1 MAFWRKAQ
9 RDAIKQEPS
18 QIRVAGLDQ
27 PVCLRRTPRAR
38 RLSLRINEAKR
49 GAVLTMPP
57 YASYAEAGDFLA
69 RHFDW
74 LQSRLAELPSPV
86 PFIDGAN
93 IPLRGEQ
100 HELRIVGKAQGR
112 TKVWYESGMEGAGS
126 LGSGGATR
134 APAMNRIC
142 VIGPA
147 ATAPIR
153 LVRWLKAEARD
164 DISRQVA
171 HHAQA
176 LDVTPARLSIRDQST
191 RWGSCSAT
199 GALSFSWRLILAP
212 SFVLD
217 YVAAHEVAH
226 LRELNHSDRFWTL
239 VRDTMPRLDE
249 ARTWLR
255 KHGPRLHQ
263 YGRGH

>member
-1 MAFWRKAQ
+1 MAFWRKAR
-9 RDAIKQEPS
+9 RDATGQEPS

-74 LQSRLAELPSPV
+74 LQLRLAELPSPV
-86 PFIDGAN
+86 PFIDGASV
-93 IPLRGEQ
+93 PLRGEQ
-100 HELRIVGKAQGR
+100 HELRIFGNAQGR
-112 TKVWYESGMEGAGS
+112 AKVWCESGMEDAGS
-126 LGSGGATR
+126 LGNDVAARSLAI
-134 APAMNRIC
+134 NRIC
-142 VIGPA
+142 VKSPA
-147 ATAPIR
+147 AKAPAR
-153 LVRWLKAEARD
+153 LVHWLKGEARD

-171 HHAQA
+171 HHAQV
-176 LDVTPARLSIRDQST
+176 LGVTPARLSIRDQST

-226 LRELNHSDRFWTL
+226 LRELNHSERFWAL
-239 VRDTMPRLDE
+239 VRNTMPRLDE

-263 YGRGH
+263 YGSGH